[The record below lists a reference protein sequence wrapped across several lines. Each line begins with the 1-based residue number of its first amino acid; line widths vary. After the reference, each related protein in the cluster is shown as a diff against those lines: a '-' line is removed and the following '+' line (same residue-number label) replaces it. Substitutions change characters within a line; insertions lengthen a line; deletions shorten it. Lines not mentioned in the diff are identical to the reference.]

1 MEQKVVFS
9 WNDAGTTGQSHA
21 KNEFRP
27 RSYLLHHNELKQTQ
41 KHKTSRRY
49 QEKNLGLSDGFLGTT
64 PKAKSLKKM
73 INWTPLKLKTSA
85 LKKTV
90 KSKTNFSKK
99 TNFRWGGNI
108 CQTYNC

>member
-1 MEQKVVFS
+1 MMLEQLDSPLQKMNSDLDLTFFT
-9 WNDAGTTGQSHA
+9 AM
-21 KNEFRP
+21 
-27 RSYLLHHNELKQTQ
+27 KQTQ

-64 PKAKSLKKM
+64 PKAKSLKKIM

-108 CQTYNC
+108 CQTCNC